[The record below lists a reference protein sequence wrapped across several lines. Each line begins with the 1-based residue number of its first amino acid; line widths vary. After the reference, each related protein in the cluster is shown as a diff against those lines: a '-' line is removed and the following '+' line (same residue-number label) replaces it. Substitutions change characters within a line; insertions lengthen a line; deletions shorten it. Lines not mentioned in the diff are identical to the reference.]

1 LRFGGGGR
9 KVGEIAITHRRIA
22 MSAAPTVFPGYSLGR
37 IDDEI
42 VNPELYQSEGI
53 HEVYSKL
60 RREDPVHW
68 TEPNGFRPFWS
79 VTKHADILEV
89 EKNHQIFVNRMR
101 TYLSPIQ
108 GEEWVKSVT
117 GDTHL
122 FRTLVDLDDPVHMKL
137 RGLTQS
143 WFMPPNLKKL
153 ETRIAQIAKDH
164 VDRMAA
170 LGGECDFV
178 KEVALWYPLRVIMM
192 ILGVPPEDEAFMLKM
207 TQEIF
212 GPGDPDVAAETANK
226 ADANTA
232 AFSASGDNTVDLMK
246 TAMKLFEYFGKVTAD
261 RRAHPKDDV
270 ASVIANGMIDGQPIG
285 DREAMSYYIIVATAG
300 HDTTSSTVAGGLL
313 QLMKNPEQMAKLK
326 ADMSL
331 VPNFVEESIRWVTP
345 VKHFMR
351 TATQDYKLRD
361 KTIKEGDGLCMF
373 YWSGNRDDEAF
384 EEPFKFK
391 VDRNVSK
398 HVAFGYGVHVCLG
411 MHLARME
418 IKALYNELLPRLKSI
433 ELNGTPK
440 NTLANF
446 VSGLKSLPVRYK
458 IA

>member
-1 LRFGGGGR
+1 
-9 KVGEIAITHRRIA
+9 

-89 EKNHQIFVNRMR
+89 EKNHQIFVNRLR

-384 EEPFKFK
+384 EDPFKFK

-458 IA
+458 IE

>member
-1 LRFGGGGR
+1 
-9 KVGEIAITHRRIA
+9 

-89 EKNHQIFVNRMR
+89 EKNHQIFVNRLR

-384 EEPFKFK
+384 EDPFKFK

>member
-1 LRFGGGGR
+1 
-9 KVGEIAITHRRIA
+9 
-22 MSAAPTVFPGYSLGR
+22 MSAAPSEFPGYSLGR

-42 VNPELYQSEGI
+42 VNPALYQDETI
-53 HEVYSKL
+53 HDVYARL

-68 TEPNGFRPFWS
+68 TAPNGFRPFWS

-89 EKNHQIFVNRMR
+89 EKNHQVFVNRLR

-153 ETRIAQIAKDH
+153 EARIAQIAKDH

-212 GPGDPDVAAETANK
+212 GPGDPDVAAETSHK
-226 ADANTA
+226 ADTG
-232 AFSASGDNTVDLMK
+232 AFSASGDNTVDLMQ

-313 QLMKNPEQMAKLK
+313 QLMKNPDQMAKLK

-351 TATQDYKLRD
+351 TAMQTTKLRD
-361 KTIKEGDGLCMF
+361 KTIKEGDGLCLF

-391 VDRNVSK
+391 VDRNVTK
-398 HVAFGYGVHVCLG
+398 HVAFGYGVHLCLG

-433 ELNGTPK
+433 ELNGVPK

-446 VSGLKSLPVRYK
+446 VSGLKTLPVRYK
-458 IA
+458 MA

>member
-1 LRFGGGGR
+1 
-9 KVGEIAITHRRIA
+9 

-89 EKNHQIFVNRMR
+89 EKNHQIFVNRLR

-384 EEPFKFK
+384 EDPFKFK

-433 ELNGTPK
+433 ELNGQPK

>member
-1 LRFGGGGR
+1 
-9 KVGEIAITHRRIA
+9 
-22 MSAAPTVFPGYSLGR
+22 MSAAPSVFPGYSVGR

-42 VNPELYQSEGI
+42 VNPELYQSEAV
-53 HEVYSKL
+53 HDVYSRL

-68 TEPNGFRPFWS
+68 TEPKGFRPFWS

-89 EKNHQIFVNRMR
+89 EKNHQIFVNRLR

-153 ETRIAQIAKDH
+153 EARIGQIAKDH
-164 VDRMAA
+164 VNRMAD
-170 LGGECDFV
+170 LGTQCDFV
-178 KEVALWYPLRVIMM
+178 KEVALWFPLRVIMM
-192 ILGVPPEDEAFMLKM
+192 ILGVPPEDERFMLKM

-212 GPGDPDVAAETANK
+212 GPGDPDVAAQTAHK
-226 ADANTA
+226 ADTA
-232 AFSASGDNTVDLMK
+232 AFGASGEQTVDLMQ
-246 TAMKLFEYFGKVTAD
+246 TATKLFEYFGKITTD

-285 DREAMSYYIIVATAG
+285 EREAMSYYIIVATAG

-313 QLMKNPEQMAKLK
+313 QLIKNPDQMAKLK
-326 ADMSL
+326 GDMSL

-351 TATQDYKLRD
+351 TAMQDTTLRD
-361 KTIKEGDGLCMF
+361 KKIKEGDGLCLF

-391 VDRNVSK
+391 VDRNVTK
-398 HVAFGYGVHVCLG
+398 HVAFGYGVHLCLG

-418 IKALYNELLPRLKSI
+418 MKALFNELLPRLKSI
-433 ELNGTPK
+433 ELAGTPK

-446 VSGLKSLPVRYK
+446 VSGLKTLPVKYQM
-458 IA
+458 A